1 MKNKKYSLMH
11 KPLNNFGIY
20 QSLSVDKAGWNLLN
34 FNARIL
40 KKGESWKKNTGK
52 YEYGIILFSG
62 NYSVKYKVWAIP

>member
-34 FNARIL
+34 FNARIM
-40 KKGESWKKNTGK
+40 KKGESWKENTGE

-62 NYSVKYKVWAIP
+62 NYSVKSNKGNW